1 MHAPLSALPAP
12 FPEGSFRKA
21 CAAAPA
27 FNALIA
33 AVAADS
39 EYLQRTL
46 APAAEYDEFTVS
58 QWKYA
63 LHKARPFRTVSA
75 HRYVLMAQP
84 APVSENRTRLSQKVP
99 SLCPYAM
106 RLCALQPLV
115 YTCAAVQRCSVV
127 PANLHR
133 LSRTSD

>member
-46 APAAEYDEFTVS
+46 APAAEYDEFTVRLNTLCTRRGRF
-58 QWKYA
+58 A
-63 LHKARPFRTVSA
+63 LCQHTV
-75 HRYVLMAQP
+75 M
-84 APVSENRTRLSQKVP
+84 
-99 SLCPYAM
+99 C
-106 RLCALQPLV
+106 
-115 YTCAAVQRCSVV
+115 
-127 PANLHR
+127 
-133 LSRTSD
+133 